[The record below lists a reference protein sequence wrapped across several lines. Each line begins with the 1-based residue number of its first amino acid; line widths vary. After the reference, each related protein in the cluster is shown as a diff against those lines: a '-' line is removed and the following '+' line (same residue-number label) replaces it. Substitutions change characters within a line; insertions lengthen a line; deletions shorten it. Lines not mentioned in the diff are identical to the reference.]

1 MSSRA
6 ISREW
11 LNALSS
17 TPIGLFLQVEA
28 VYQSMGV
35 RFDPSM
41 IDGHEKSHHGEGGD
55 NFNPE
60 IGEELEEDIEGDS

>member
-1 MSSRA
+1 
-6 ISREW
+6 
-11 LNALSS
+11 
-17 TPIGLFLQVEA
+17 
-28 VYQSMGV
+28 
-35 RFDPSM
+35 M